1 MDAVVHRSGRCVGAL
16 LIALLGTALLAG
28 CGGRLDAQGHI
39 DRAKTFITKGEA
51 RAAVIELKSALQQQP
66 DNRIARS
73 LLADVY
79 LKGGMG
85 AEAEKE
91 LRRLRKLGGTPAMV
105 RLRLA
110 RALMLQRKFKDVLET
125 LGDPGRLP
133 ADQRARA
140 YYLRGEAELG
150 RGKTVPAAAQ
160 YRRALAVDPALMGAH
175 LGLVRIGLLGDD
187 YPLARKQLDEAL
199 RLDPE
204 DRQAWVLNGEYHME
218 AGERGRAR
226 RAFEHVLKK
235 DPQYVPALL
244 GMARLS
250 LAQGDAPAVVRY
262 ARQAEKAAPGS
273 LIARYLLALGYYNR
287 HEFAK
292 ANSVLLT
299 VLNGAPGHLPTVLL
313 LGATNYALGNYEQAR
328 MYLNRYLAA
337 KPDSVPARKLLAAV
351 RLKIHEPKRALQLL
365 QPIAAGASKDRALLA
380 LLGEAAFGAGRY
392 AEATSYL
399 KRAVAAAP
407 GNGRLRTQLALGYL
421 ASGDTAAGIRE
432 LESTLKVGSD
442 VHGAA
447 GLLVRTYLREGRRAK
462 ALEVAQGLTRKEP
475 KNPAVWNMLGALN
488 LVLGHDEE
496 AGANFERAVALDP
509 KYVLGVL
516 NLGRL
521 DLRAGRSDR
530 ARARFEQVLKLDP
543 ANVTAMIAL
552 ATLRYRAHDLDGAG
566 VWLTKAHE
574 TAPKALRPRLLL
586 VQLRLAKRDAP
597 GAMDLARETLA
608 AHPDN
613 PVVLS
618 VAAGAYLAGGD
629 TTSALTALTHLT
641 EVAPRAASAWYRLGD
656 LQVRLGEHKRAARSL
671 AKALRLRPDFNL
683 ARGVLALLE
692 AQTGHAKEAMALA
705 REARKRHP
713 DAAFGYELAGDLDL
727 RAGRYAAA
735 ARAYRTGYEKAPQAG
750 LAAKWYAAERR
761 RGATRKT
768 VLATLRA
775 WSKARPKDVA
785 LDLVVAGVL
794 TDFGQRDT
802 AINVYRG
809 ILKREPK
816 NVVALNNLAW
826 LYSEAGNPQA
836 IRYAREAHKLAPDQ
850 VAPMDTLGWAL
861 VRRGRAKAGLA
872 LLRQAVEKAPNNAE
886 IRYHRAV
893 ALVKTGTPGAARRDL
908 QTLMKSKADFPS
920 RKAAEKL
927 LAQIGQGS
935 R

>member
-893 ALVKTGTPGAARRDL
+893 ALVKTGDPGAARRDL